1 MSEIKTS
8 NWGFP
13 TPTWFGA
20 GRVMD
25 LAAALSSLKA
35 SNPLVVTDAGLAP
48 LPVFHDLCTVLSKA
62 GIRHDVYANVQPN
75 PTGEDVVGGV
85 ALAKEQGHDAV
96 VIMGGGSAL
105 DAGKAIAFMAGQ
117 SRPIWDF
124 EDIGDNWTRGD
135 TSALLPVIA
144 IPTTAG
150 TGSEFGRASVIT
162 NTEADT
168 HRKVIVYH
176 PTMMPEIVIMDPEVT
191 IGLPPVL
198 TAATGMD
205 ALSHALEA
213 YCVDAYH
220 PMSDGLSVQ
229 ALKMIKNALPQAVA
243 NGADIEARSQ
253 MLVASGMACIALQ
266 KGLGGMH
273 AISHALGAAYN
284 AHHGMLNAVLMPHV
298 LAFNHDVISGKLA
311 QLAQDLQVGTEA
323 EDFFAWLK
331 SFRAALNIPDQLAQM
346 GVEVQD
352 VGTLAKIAAM
362 DPCAGGNPKRLDAAA
377 AAGIL
382 QAAR

>member
-20 GRVMD
+20 GRVRD
-25 LAAALSSLKA
+25 LPAALGSLKA

-48 LPVFHDLCTVLSKA
+48 LPVFQDLCAVLSEA
-62 GIRHDVYANVQPN
+62 GLTFDVYSNVQPN
-75 PTGEDVVGGV
+75 PTGEDVEGGV
-85 ALAKEQGHDAV
+85 TRVKEQGHDAV
-96 VIMGGGSAL
+96 IIMGGGSAL

-117 SRPIWDF
+117 NRSIWDF

-144 IPTTAG
+144 VPTTAG

-162 NTEADT
+162 NTTGNT

-176 PTMMPEIVIMDPEVT
+176 PSMMPEIVIMDPEVT
-191 IGLPPVL
+191 VGLPAGL

-229 ALKMIKNALPQAVA
+229 ALKMIKEALPRAVA
-243 NGADIEARSQ
+243 DGSDLDARSH
-253 MLVASGMACIALQ
+253 MLVASGMACVALQ

-273 AISHALGAAYN
+273 AISHALGAAYD

-298 LAFNHDVISGKLA
+298 LAFNHDVIAGKLA
-311 QLAQDLQVGTEA
+311 QLAQDLKVGHEA
-323 EDFFAWLK
+323 EDFLAWLS
-331 SFRAALNIPDQLAQM
+331 SFRAGLGIPDQLSQM
-346 GVEVQD
+346 GVD
-352 VGTLAKIAAM
+352 VDDLETLAKTSAQ
-362 DPCAGGNPKRLDAAA
+362 DPCAGGNPKQLDAKAA
-377 AAGIL
+377 AQIL
-382 QAAR
+382 RAAA